1 MTNENKRVNSIAALQ
16 NVGIVTLAIK
26 KISERPDYLPG
37 MIVVYGPSGY
47 GKTFASSFAASNL
60 NAYFVSAKAIWTRK
74 VMLQAI
80 LDEMGIPAGKSI
92 AVMFEQVCE
101 QLSCSGKVLII
112 DEFDYCVDCKGLMSL
127 TRDIYDSAES
137 PIVLIGEE
145 RLPSKLARE
154 ERFHNRIMDWIP
166 ALPANFEDAMKLRS
180 LYCDKVNIA
189 DDLLEKVWKISEGRV
204 RRIVVNLNKIQDTVL
219 ADGKNAVN
227 LISWGKRELVKG
239 DAPAIRRL

>member
-1 MTNENKRVNSIAALQ
+1 
-16 NVGIVTLAIK
+16 
-26 KISERPDYLPG
+26 
-37 MIVVYGPSGY
+37 
-47 GKTFASSFAASNL
+47 
-60 NAYFVSAKAIWTRK
+60 
-74 VMLQAI
+74 MLQAI

-112 DEFDYCVDCKGLMSL
+112 DEFDYCVDSKGLMSL

-166 ALPANFEDAMKLRS
+166 ALPANFEDAMKLRA
-180 LYCDKVNIA
+180 LYCDKVSIA

-204 RRIVVNLNKIQDTVL
+204 RRIVVNLNKFKIRFWLTV
-219 ADGKNAVN
+219 K
-227 LISWGKRELVKG
+227 VKS
-239 DAPAIRRL
+239 I